1 MTIRAYTPADFA
13 TVEQWAKARNMTIVP
28 QLLSPNGFLVEDEQ
42 GPLLVAFGYLLFDCP
57 VSQIDHLLG
66 RPGADIRNIRKAW
79 EMIQS
84 AIIGWIREIN
94 AKCGF
99 NYCLIRCFVAP
110 ITAKESKKMGWHID
124 STPLNCIRYV
134 IS

>member
-1 MTIRAYTPADFA
+1 MTLRAYTPDDFS

-28 QLLSPNGFLVEDEQ
+28 QLLSPNGFLVEDES

-57 VSQIDHLLG
+57 IAQVDHLLG
-66 RPGADIRNIRKAW
+66 RPRADIRNIRKAW
-79 EMIQS
+79 EMIQR
-84 AIIGWIREIN
+84 AIIGWIEAIN
-94 AKCGF
+94 KDCGF
-99 NYCLIRCFVAP
+99 SYRVIRCFVAP
-110 ITAKESKKMGWHID
+110 ITAKESEKMGWHID